1 MSSYYDAHTL
11 AVVVAVRSSRW
22 SLAFANQTGETVSA
36 DGSVLEFKF
45 EPFKPGPHKQLPA
58 VYAQLRERFPVY
70 LTGSN
75 IWVVS
80 RFDDVKAVQSNPEV
94 FSSRPNPYEGDTAA
108 PDAEMKPEVIER
120 LMALAAGIPV
130 DMNEMASAKT
140 IAAADPPQHTR
151 MRRIVSRGFTPP
163 RIKEMADAI
172 GAIVDRCL
180 TGVDELPS
188 FDLVERL
195 AVPLPVEMIC
205 HILGIDQSQYGRAKH
220 WSDGFAAAA
229 DADAFSSPAERNEL
243 MLRTIKEF
251 STYFVPLIEARRT
264 EPRNDLVSAMVAAI
278 DNESLSTVE
287 TLMVAIT
294 IMVAG
299 NETSTNL
306 IGNTVVELLSNPDQL
321 RLLLDDPGLLP
332 NAVDEANRL
341 TAPIQFAFREATEE
355 VEVAGTTIPKGAI
368 VALHMAAANR
378 DPRRFEDPDRFLI
391 TRPPAK
397 NLSFGHG
404 IHFCLG
410 AHLAG
415 QEVRA
420 AVGGMLPHLE
430 HLELTG
436 APLQRNP
443 TALLNGWQKIELA
456 WVP

>member
-1 MSSYYDAHTL
+1 L
-11 AVVVAVRSSRW
+11 
-22 SLAFANQTGETVSA
+22 SA
-36 DGSVLEFKF
+36 DGSVLEF
-45 EPFKPGPHKQLPA
+45 EPFKPGPHDQLPA

-70 LTGSN
+70 RSASN
-75 IWVVS
+75 IWVIS
-80 RFDDVKAVQSNPEV
+80 RFEDVKAVQSSPDV
-94 FSSRPNPYEGDTAA
+94 FSSRPNPYEGDST
-108 PDAEMKPEVIER
+108 PSDAEMKPEVIER
-120 LMALAAGIPV
+120 LMALAAGIPI

-163 RIKEMADAI
+163 RIKEMATAI
-172 GAIVDRCL
+172 NAIVDRCL
-180 TGVDELPS
+180 TGIGDLPS
-188 FDLVERL
+188 FDVVERL

-205 HILGIDQSQYGRAKH
+205 HILGIDQSEYGRAKR
-220 WSDGFAAAA
+220 WSDAFAAAA
-229 DADAFSSPAERNEL
+229 GAEFSSPAERNEL
-243 MLRTIKEF
+243 MLSTIKEF

-278 DNESLSTVE
+278 DNEALSNVE

-321 RLLLDDPGLLP
+321 KLLLDDTSLLP

-355 VEVAGTTIPKGAI
+355 TEVAGTTIPKGAI

-378 DPRRFEDPDRFLI
+378 DPRRFDDPDRFLI
-391 TRPPAK
+391 TRPAAK

-420 AVGGMLPHLE
+420 AIGRLLPYLDR
-430 HLELTG
+430 LELTD
-436 APLQRNP
+436 APLERNP
-443 TALLNGWQKIELA
+443 TALLNGWQRIELA
-456 WVP
+456 WVS

>member
-1 MSSYYDAHTL
+1 LS
-11 AVVVAVRSSRW
+11 
-22 SLAFANQTGETVSA
+22 G
-36 DGSVLEFKF
+36 DGSVLEF
-45 EPFKPGPHKQLPA
+45 EPFKPGPPERLPA
-58 VYAQLRERFPVY
+58 VYTELRERFPVY
-70 LTGSN
+70 QTGSN
-75 IWVVS
+75 IWVIS
-80 RFDDVKAVQSNPEV
+80 RFDDVKAVQSSPDV
-94 FSSRPNPYEGDTAA
+94 FSSRPNPYEGDSA
-108 PDAEMKPEVIER
+108 PSDAGMKPEVIER

-163 RIKEMADAI
+163 RIKEMATAI
-172 GAIVDRCL
+172 SAIVDRCL
-180 TGVDELPS
+180 TGIGDLPR
-188 FDLVERL
+188 FDVVERL
-195 AVPLPVEMIC
+195 AIPLPVEMIC
-205 HILGIDQSQYGRAKH
+205 HILGIGPSEYGRAKR
-220 WSDGFAAAA
+220 WSDAFAAAA
-229 DADAFSSPAERNEL
+229 GAEFSSPAERNEL

-278 DNESLSTVE
+278 DDESLSNVE

-306 IGNTVVELLSNPDQL
+306 IGNTLVELLTNPDQL
-321 RLLLDDPGLLP
+321 QILLDDPSLLP

-355 VEVAGTTIPKGAI
+355 TEIAGTTIPNGAI
-368 VALHMAAANR
+368 IALHMAAANR
-378 DPRRFEDPDRFLI
+378 DPRRFDDPDRFVI
-391 TRPPAK
+391 DRPAAK

-420 AVGGMLPHLE
+420 AIGGMLPYLA
-430 HLELTG
+430 HLELTD

-443 TALLNGWQKIELA
+443 TALLNGWQRVEVA
-456 WVP
+456 WVS

>member
-1 MSSYYDAHTL
+1 M
-11 AVVVAVRSSRW
+11 
-22 SLAFANQTGETVSA
+22 SA
-36 DGSVLEFKF
+36 DGSVLEF
-45 EPFKPGPHKQLPA
+45 EPFKPGPPEQLPA
-58 VYAQLRERFPVY
+58 VYAELRERFPVY
-70 LTGSN
+70 RTGSN
-75 IWVVS
+75 IWVIS
-80 RFDDVKAVQSNPEV
+80 RFDDVKAVQSSPDV
-94 FSSRPNPYEGDTAA
+94 FSSRPNPYEGQSA
-108 PDAEMKPEVIER
+108 PSDAEMKPEVIER
-120 LMALAAGIPV
+120 LMALVAGIPV

-163 RIKEMADAI
+163 RIKEMGSAI
-172 GAIVDRCL
+172 SAIVDRCL
-180 TGVDELPS
+180 TGIGDLPS
-188 FDLVERL
+188 FDVVERL

-205 HILGIDQSQYGRAKH
+205 HILGIDRSEYGRAKR
-220 WSDGFAAAA
+220 WSDAFAAAA
-229 DADAFSSPAERNEL
+229 GAEFSSPAERNEL
-243 MLRTIKEF
+243 MLSTIKEF

-264 EPRNDLVSAMVAAI
+264 QPKNDLVSEMVAAI
-278 DNESLSTVE
+278 DNEALSNVE

-306 IGNTVVELLSNPDQL
+306 IGNTVVELLTNPDQL
-321 RLLLDDPGLLP
+321 QLLLDDPSLLP

-341 TAPIQFAFREATEE
+341 TAPIQFAFREATVET
-355 VEVAGTTIPKGAI
+355 EVAGITIPKGAI

-378 DPRRFEDPDRFLI
+378 DPRRFDDPDRFLI
-391 TRPPAK
+391 TRRAAK

-420 AVGGMLPHLE
+420 AIGGMLPYLD
-430 HLELTG
+430 HLELTA

-443 TALLNGWQKIELA
+443 TALLNGWQQVELA
-456 WVP
+456 WVS

>member
-1 MSSYYDAHTL
+1 M
-11 AVVVAVRSSRW
+11 
-22 SLAFANQTGETVSA
+22 
-36 DGSVLEFKF
+36 LEF
-45 EPFKPGPHKQLPA
+45 EPFSPGPPERLPEL
-58 VYAQLRERFPVY
+58 YAALRERFPVY
-70 LTGSN
+70 RTSSN
-75 IWVVS
+75 IWVIS
-80 RFDDVKAVQSNPEV
+80 RFDDVKAVQSNPAA
-94 FSSRPNPYEGDTAA
+94 FSSRPNPYEGDSPP

-120 LMALAAGIPV
+120 LMALTAGIPV
-130 DMNEMASAKT
+130 DLNEMASAKT

-163 RIKEMADAI
+163 RIKEMATAI
-172 GAIVDRCL
+172 SEIVDRCL
-180 TGVDELPS
+180 SGIRDLPS

-205 HILGIDQSQYGRAKH
+205 HILGIDRSEYGRAKR
-220 WSDGFAAAA
+220 WSDAFAAAA
-229 DADAFSSPAERNEL
+229 GGVFSSPVERNEL
-243 MLRTIKEF
+243 MLSTVKEF
-251 STYFVPLIEARRT
+251 GTYFVPLIEARRV
-264 EPRNDLVSAMVAAI
+264 EPRSDLVSAMVGAI

-287 TLMVAIT
+287 TLMMAIT

-299 NETSTNL
+299 NETTTNL
-306 IGNTVVELLSNPDQL
+306 IGNTVVELLANPDQL
-321 RLLLDDPGLLP
+321 QLLLDDPSLLP

-355 VEVAGTTIPKGAI
+355 TEVAGTTIPKGAI

-391 TRPPAK
+391 TRPATK

-415 QEVRA
+415 QEARTA
-420 AVGGMLPHLE
+420 IGGLLPYLDR
-430 HLELTG
+430 LKLTG

-443 TALLNGWQKIELA
+443 TALLNGWQRIELA
-456 WVP
+456 WVS

>member
-1 MSSYYDAHTL
+1 LSAHEG
-11 AVVVAVRSSRW
+11 V
-22 SLAFANQTGETVSA
+22 FE
-36 DGSVLEFKF
+36 F
-45 EPFKPGPHKQLPA
+45 EPFKPGPREQLPA
-58 VYAQLRERFPVY
+58 VYAELRERFPVY
-70 LTGSN
+70 RSGSN
-75 IWVVS
+75 IWVIS
-80 RFDDVKAVQSNPEV
+80 RFDDVKAVQSSPDV
-94 FSSRPNPYEGDTAA
+94 FSSRPNPYEGDSV
-108 PDAEMKPEVIER
+108 PSDAEMKPEVIER

-163 RIKEMADAI
+163 RIKEMATAI
-172 GAIVDRCL
+172 STIVDRCL
-180 TGVDELPS
+180 TGIGDLPC
-188 FDLVERL
+188 FDLVEQL

-205 HILGIDQSQYGRAKH
+205 HILGIDRSEYGRAKR
-220 WSDGFAAAA
+220 WSDAFAAAA
-229 DADAFSSPAERNEL
+229 GGEFSSPAERNEL
-243 MLRTIKEF
+243 MLSTIKEF
-251 STYFVPLIEARRT
+251 STYFVPLIEARRA

-278 DNESLSTVE
+278 DNESLSNVE

-321 RLLLDDPGLLP
+321 RLLLDDPALLP
-332 NAVDEANRL
+332 HAVDEANRL

-355 VEVAGTTIPKGAI
+355 TEVAGTTIPKGAI

-378 DPRRFEDPDRFLI
+378 DPRRFDEPDRFLI
-391 TRPPAK
+391 TRPAAK

-420 AVGGMLPHLE
+420 AIGGLLPYLD
-430 HLELTG
+430 HLELTD

-443 TALLNGWQKIELA
+443 TALLNGWQRVELA
-456 WVP
+456 WVS

>member
-1 MSSYYDAHTL
+1 
-11 AVVVAVRSSRW
+11 
-22 SLAFANQTGETVSA
+22 VSA
-36 DGSVLEFKF
+36 DRSVLEF
-45 EPFKPGPHKQLPA
+45 EPFHPGPRELLPE
-58 VYAQLRERFPVY
+58 VYSELRERFPVY
-70 LTGSN
+70 RSESN

-80 RFDDVKAVQSNPEV
+80 RFDDVKAVQSNPTV
-94 FSSRPNPYEGDTAA
+94 FSSRPNPYEGDSA
-108 PDAEMKPEVIER
+108 PADADLKPEVIER

-163 RIKEMADAI
+163 RIKEMAAAI
-172 GAIVDRCL
+172 NEIVQRCL
-180 TGVDELPS
+180 AGIGDVPT
-188 FDLVERL
+188 FDVVERL

-205 HILGIDQSQYGRAKH
+205 HILGIDRSEYGRAKS
-220 WSDGFAAAA
+220 WSDNFAAAA
-229 DADAFSSPAERNEL
+229 GDNFNSPAERNEM
-243 MLRTIKEF
+243 MLTTIKEF
-251 STYFVPLIEARRT
+251 STYFVPLIEARRV

-306 IGNTVVELLSNPDQL
+306 IGNTVVELLTNPDQL
-321 RLLLDDPGLLP
+321 KLLLDDPGLLP

-355 VEVAGTTIPKGAI
+355 TEIAGTTIPKGAI

-378 DPRRFEDPDRFLI
+378 DPRRFDNPDRFLI
-391 TRPPAK
+391 ARPAAK

-415 QEVRA
+415 QEVRTA
-420 AVGGMLPHLE
+420 IGGLLPYLD
-430 HLELTG
+430 HLELSG
-436 APLQRNP
+436 VPLQRNP
-443 TALLNGWQKIELA
+443 TALLNGWQRVELA
-456 WVP
+456 WTS

>member
-1 MSSYYDAHTL
+1 MPVD
-11 AVVVAVRSSRW
+11 
-22 SLAFANQTGETVSA
+22 GA
-36 DGSVLEFKF
+36 DLKF
-45 EPFKPGPHKQLPA
+45 DPFKPGPREELPA
-58 VYAQLRERFPVY
+58 IYAELRERFPVY
-70 LTGSN
+70 RTDSN
-75 IWVVS
+75 IWVIS
-80 RFDDVKAVQSNPEV
+80 RFDDVKAVQSNPDV
-94 FSSRPNPYEGDTAA
+94 FSSRPNPYEGDSAP

-163 RIKEMADAI
+163 RIKEMAAAI
-172 GAIVDRCL
+172 SGIVERCL
-180 TGVDELPS
+180 TGIGDMPS
-188 FDLVERL
+188 FDVVERL

-205 HILGIDQSQYGRAKH
+205 HILGIDAIEYGRAKR
-220 WSDGFAAAA
+220 WSDAFAAAA
-229 DADAFSSPAERNEL
+229 GGEFTSAAERNEL
-243 MLRTIKEF
+243 MLSTIKEF
-251 STYFVPLIEARRT
+251 STYFVPLIEQRRV

-278 DNESLSTVE
+278 DNESLSNVE

-321 RLLLDDPGLLP
+321 KVLLDDRELLP

-355 VEVAGTTIPKGAI
+355 TEIAGTTIPKGAI
-368 VALHMAAANR
+368 IALHMAAANR
-378 DPRRFEDPDRFLI
+378 DPRRFDDPDRFLI
-391 TRPPAK
+391 TRPAAK

-420 AVGGMLPHLE
+420 AIGGLLPHLE

-436 APLQRNP
+436 GPPQRNP
-443 TALLNGWQKIELA
+443 TALLNGWQKVELA
-456 WVP
+456 WVS

>member
-1 MSSYYDAHTL
+1 L
-11 AVVVAVRSSRW
+11 
-22 SLAFANQTGETVSA
+22 SA
-36 DGSVLEFKF
+36 AGSALTF
-45 EPFKPGPHKQLPA
+45 EPFSPGPRDRLPEI
-58 VYAQLRERFPVY
+58 YAELRDRFPVY
-70 LTGSN
+70 RTGSN

-80 RFDDVKAVQSNPEV
+80 RFDDVKAVQSNPAV
-94 FSSRPNPYEGDTAA
+94 FSSRPNPYEGDST
-108 PDAEMKPEVIER
+108 PVDAEMKPEVLER
-120 LMALAAGIPV
+120 LIALAAGIPV
-130 DMNEMASAKT
+130 DMAEMASAKT

-163 RIKEMADAI
+163 RIKEMGSAI
-172 GAIVDRCL
+172 TGIVERCLDGIVD
-180 TGVDELPS
+180 VPS

-205 HILGIDQSQYGRAKH
+205 HILGIDRSEYGRAKV

-229 DADAFSSPAERNEL
+229 GAGFDSAAERNEL
-243 MLRTIKEF
+243 MLATIKEF
-251 STYFVPLIEARRT
+251 STYFVPLIEARRA
-264 EPRNDLVSAMVAAI
+264 EPRHDLVSAMVAAI
-278 DNESLSTVE
+278 DDDSLSNVE

-306 IGNTVVELLSNPDQL
+306 IGNTVVELLANPEQL
-321 RLLLDDPGLLP
+321 RVLLDDPTLLS

-355 VEVAGTTIPKGAI
+355 TEIAGTSIPRGAI
-368 VALHMAAANR
+368 LALHMAAANR

-391 TRPPAK
+391 TRAAAK

-420 AVGGMLPHLE
+420 AVGGLLPHLD
-430 HLELTG
+430 HLKLTG
-436 APLQRNP
+436 VPLQHNP
-443 TALLNGWQKIELA
+443 TALLNGWQRVELA
-456 WVP
+456 WVS

>member
-1 MSSYYDAHTL
+1 LPT
-11 AVVVAVRSSRW
+11 
-22 SLAFANQTGETVSA
+22 
-36 DGSVLEFKF
+36 DGSVLEF
-45 EPFKPGPHKQLPA
+45 EPFKPGPPQELPA
-58 VYAQLRERFPVY
+58 IYTELRERFPAY
-70 LTGSN
+70 RTGTN

-80 RFDDVKAVQSNPEV
+80 RFDDVKSVQSNPEM

-108 PDAEMKPEVIER
+108 ADAEMKPEVIER

-163 RIKEMADAI
+163 RIKEMASAI
-172 GAIVDRCL
+172 TTIVDRCL
-180 TGVDELPS
+180 SGIDQLPS
-188 FDLVERL
+188 FDVVERL

-205 HILGIDQSQYGRAKH
+205 HILGIEESEYGRAKR

-229 DADAFSSPAERNEL
+229 GAEFSSPAERNEL
-243 MLRTIKEF
+243 MLGTIKEF
-251 STYFVPLIEARRT
+251 STYFVPLIEARRV

-278 DNESLSTVE
+278 DNESLSNVE

-321 RLLLDDPGLLP
+321 RLLLDDPALLP

-341 TAPIQFAFREATEE
+341 SAPIQFAFREATRDT
-355 VEVAGTTIPKGAI
+355 EVAGTAIPKGAI
-368 VALHMAAANR
+368 LALHMAAANR
-378 DPRRFEDPDRFLI
+378 DPRRFDEPDRFLI
-391 TRPPAK
+391 TRPAAK

-420 AVGGMLPHLE
+420 AIGGLLPHLG
-430 HLELTG
+430 HLELAG

-443 TALLNGWQKIELA
+443 TALLNGWQRIELA
-456 WVP
+456 WRS

>member
-1 MSSYYDAHTL
+1 
-11 AVVVAVRSSRW
+11 
-22 SLAFANQTGETVSA
+22 
-36 DGSVLEFKF
+36 VLQF
-45 EPFKPGPHKQLPA
+45 EPFKPGPTEQLPA
-58 VYAQLRERFPVY
+58 VYAELRERCPVY
-70 LTGSN
+70 RSASN

-80 RFDDVKAVQSNPEV
+80 RFDDVKAVQSNPAV
-94 FSSRPNPYEGDTAA
+94 FSSRPNPYEGDSTPA
-108 PDAEMKPEVIER
+108 DAEMKPEVVER
-120 LMALAAGIPV
+120 LMALVAGIPV
-130 DMNEMASAKT
+130 DMNEMVSAKT

-172 GAIVDRCL
+172 TEIVDRCL
-180 TGVDELPS
+180 SGISDLPT

-205 HILGIDQSQYGRAKH
+205 HILGIDQSEYGRAKR
-220 WSDGFAAAA
+220 WSDAFAEAAGGN
-229 DADAFSSPAERNEL
+229 FSSPAERNEL
-243 MLRTIKEF
+243 MLGTIKEF
-251 STYFVPLIEARRT
+251 STYFVPLIESRRV

-278 DNESLSTVE
+278 DNESLSNVE

-299 NETSTNL
+299 NETTTNL
-306 IGNTVVELLSNPDQL
+306 IGNTVVELLANPDQL
-321 RLLLDDPGLLP
+321 KLLLDDPSLLP

-341 TAPIQFAFREATEE
+341 TTPIQFAFREATEDTE
-355 VEVAGTTIPKGAI
+355 IADTTIPKGAI

-378 DPRRFEDPDRFLI
+378 DPRRFDDPDRFLI
-391 TRPPAK
+391 NRPAAK
-397 NLSFGHG
+397 NLAFGHG

-420 AVGGMLPHLE
+420 AIGGLLPHLDR
-430 HLELTG
+430 LELTD

-443 TALLNGWQKIELA
+443 TALLNGWQRVELA
-456 WVP
+456 WVS